1 MQGIFCQTLKKKHF
15 KIFRCQPQKKKPQE
29 KHRHDLINGCEQSD
43 YVVCERVLMTK
54 TKLFILKAESVC
66 QTRLS
71 VSFSSLIRQ
80 PFSHLKPSSQFL
92 LC

>member
-1 MQGIFCQTLKKKHF
+1 MSASK
-15 KIFRCQPQKKKPQE
+15 KKKPQE

-66 QTRLS
+66 QTVCLVFLSYQTTIFSSQTFKS
-71 VSFSSLIRQ
+71 VSIMLAYH
-80 PFSHLKPSSQFL
+80 HLL
-92 LC
+92 LHTREKGN